1 MKLSD
6 QEKRY
11 FIEEMNTLLADKE
24 LREIR
29 NRAVAWVDFRLE
41 TELVRRLEEQ
51 SGVTWEL
58 WERFLKGDEEVFFDV
73 QKKLFETCKF
83 SRDEKRELHVLSQ
96 MDPAGAAQRMKAYLM
111 KKERTAFQKRAKISA
126 MSWSRFLKVSTYT
139 SDLVTDQIVDVLC
152 LTETEEAE
160 LRELIFRDTFPV
172 KEELKEHVRDLIKEN
187 HTSIYDFLMDAELS
201 ENAWEP
207 FRTNPKNL
215 PTSQGTLLKLIIGLH
230 MDRSAGREF
239 LRWVNSDFVMRR
251 DLAVLVC
258 LNNRIFGPDECFYI
272 LEFFAEGDVGERYYR
287 NLYTDPVFK

>member
-29 NRAVAWVDFRLE
+29 YRAVAWIDFRLE
-41 TELVRRLEEQ
+41 KELVGRLEELC
-51 SGVTWEL
+51 GITWEL
-58 WERFLKGDEEVFFDV
+58 WERFLKGDVAVFSEV

-83 SRDEKRELHVLSQ
+83 SRDEEREQKVLSQ
-96 MDPAGAAQRMKAYLM
+96 MDPLGAAHRMKAYLM

-126 MSWSRFLKVSTYT
+126 MSWSRFLKVSSYT
-139 SDLVTDQIVDVLC
+139 SDRVTEQIAEAFG

-160 LRELIFRDTFPV
+160 LCELMFRDTFPV

-215 PTSQGTLLKLIIGLH
+215 PTSQGTLLKLIVGLH
-230 MDRSAGREF
+230 MDRFGGRD
-239 LRWVNSDFVMRR
+239 LLQWVNSDFVMRR
-251 DLAVLVC
+251 DLAVLLC
-258 LNNRIFGPDECFYI
+258 LNNRIFEPDVCFYI
-272 LEFFAEGDVGERYYR
+272 LEVFAGGVTEERYYR
-287 NLYTDPVFK
+287 NLYTDPAFK